1 MYIVKSACLH
11 YHVHVYIH
19 VPLLHLQAIER
30 FAHPGSD
37 HIYTVVNKSS
47 QGVRK
52 LFHTPSSS
60 AVLQGREGKVDP
72 PYVNQSSIPT
82 TPAAAD
88 RPLLYRKS
96 PSQVCDD
103 GQAQYTYMYM

>member
-1 MYIVKSACLH
+1 MLTSL
-11 YHVHVYIH
+11 H

-37 HIYTVVNKSS
+37 HIYTVVNKSA
-47 QGVRK
+47 QGVRR
-52 LFHTPSSS
+52 LSHTPHNSSS
-60 AVLQGREGKVDP
+60 ALLQSREGKVDP

-82 TPAAAD
+82 TSAAAD

-103 GQAQYTYMYM
+103 GQAQYTYM